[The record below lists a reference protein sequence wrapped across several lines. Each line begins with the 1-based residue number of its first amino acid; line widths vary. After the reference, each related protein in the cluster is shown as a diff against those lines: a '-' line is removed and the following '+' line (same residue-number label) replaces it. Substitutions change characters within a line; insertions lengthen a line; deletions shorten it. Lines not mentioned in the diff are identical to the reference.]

1 VHRECRQWQHSIA
14 TSTAERR
21 GPVSRVWS
29 EGMIMSGREG
39 LGYELHLMKEAGN
52 VEELTSALTAKKD
65 QVVER
70 IKWLR

>member
-1 VHRECRQWQHSIA
+1 
-14 TSTAERR
+14 
-21 GPVSRVWS
+21 
-29 EGMIMSGREG
+29 MIMSGREG

-65 QVVER
+65 QVVEW